1 MNDLPDL
8 FDVVPVST
16 TGTGTGRVTLVA
28 DGVETAAA
36 RTGLD
41 AAAIWRVTWALVLA
55 RLAGVE
61 RIRIGCGAGGVA
73 MIDVPRAGDV
83 DAWLRAAA
91 ATPAHPAQAD
101 PPQTAWGGHAVLAWS
116 ADGNAA
122 TCHFEQSQIDRDTVE
137 RLGALLQVGIGGV
150 VRPGARLEHVSP
162 LSAAERT
169 LVVETWNQ
177 TAVGYR
183 PEATIHALFRE
194 QAATH
199 PERVALAWDGGR
211 LDYGELD
218 RWSDALA
225 ERLIGAGVASDQP
238 VALCMERGAE
248 AIVAALA
255 ILKAGGAYLPL
266 DPDHPAERLAFAIE
280 DAGARVLVTSRGRR
294 EALAALASRTI
305 FVEDAAADAGSAL
318 PRVERAA
325 PGTRAYVMYTSG
337 STGTPKG
344 VQIEHRSIVRLV
356 GRPAYVALSP
366 GDAIPARRP
375 ARVRRVDPRDLG
387 PAAARRHLRR
397 LSRSGTDRPRPGAG
411 DCRPR
416 RDLDVAD
423 LGAVQ
428 RRRRRRPAPAV
439 GREAAVHGGRGAV
452 ARPRAARP
460 GRAPGDR
467 ARQWLRSDR
476 MHDLHHDLPHPARS
490 PGRCAGPDRPADR
503 RHAVLRAQSRRGAGA
518 GRRSSASCTSA
529 ASGVAR
535 GYLARPELDAERF
548 VADRFGDGRLY
559 RTGDRVAL
567 ALRRRAR
574 LLSAG
579 RHPGQAARLPH
590 RARRDRGATR
600 RAPGR
605 GVVRG
610 GGAERRARSASGWS
624 PMSWRADPER
634 AAAPVLRAQLAAL
647 LPDFMV
653 PSTFVALAALPVTA
667 NGKLDRAALPAPTS
681 ARPELAQPYRAPAS
695 EREATIC
702 AAFAERSRAR
712 SGRHARRVH
721 RARRQFAAG
730 GAPAGPAG
738 RGRTTRGLTGG
749 LLRGTDAGGAGQRPS
764 TRPPPTLRRARAGRA
779 GRADRHH
786 RVRRTVPGRA
796 PTSRRSGRTCAT
808 GRSRSASSRPDEL
821 DPSIPSR
828 PAERSGLRRGRAACS
843 TASSCSTRRFSA
855 SRRSMRR

>member
-61 RIRIGCGAGGVA
+61 RVRIGCGAGVA

-318 PRVERAA
+318 PRVERAT

-366 GDAIPARRP
+366 ETRFLHARP
-375 ARVRRVDPRDLG
+375 ARLRRVDARDLG

-397 LSRSGTDRPRPGAG
+397 LPRSGADRPRPGAG
-411 DCRPR
+411 DR
-416 RDLDVAD
+416 RARRHHDVAD
-423 LGAVQ
+423 RGAVQ
-428 RRRRRRPAPAV
+428 RRRRRRPAPAG
-439 GREAAVHGGRGAV
+439 GREPAVHRRRGAV
-452 ARPRAARP
+452 ARPRAARAR
-460 GRAPGDR
+460 RA
-467 ARQWLRSDR
+467 AR
-476 MHDLHHDLPHPARS
+476 
-490 PGRCAGPDRPADR
+490 RP
-503 RHAVLRAQSRRGAGA
+503 
-518 GRRSSASCTSA
+518 SSSTATVRPS
-529 ASGVAR
+529 
-535 GYLARPELDAERF
+535 ARPSPRPTASRAISRPIVPIPIGGPIADTQCYVLDRDGEPVPVGIIGELLR
-548 VADRFGDGRLY
+548 RRP
-559 RTGDRVAL
+559 
-567 ALRRRAR
+567 RRRAR
-574 LLSAG
+574 L
-579 RHPGQAARLPH
+579 
-590 RARRDRGATR
+590 
-600 RAPGR
+600 
-605 GVVRG
+605 
-610 GGAERRARSASGWS
+610 
-624 PMSWRADPER
+624 
-634 AAAPVLRAQLAAL
+634 
-647 LPDFMV
+647 
-653 PSTFVALAALPVTA
+653 
-667 NGKLDRAALPAPTS
+667 PA
-681 ARPELAQPYRAPAS
+681 
-695 EREATIC
+695 
-702 AAFAERSRAR
+702 
-712 SGRHARRVH
+712 
-721 RARRQFAAG
+721 
-730 GAPAGPAG
+730 
-738 RGRTTRGLTGG
+738 RGR
-749 LLRGTDAGGAGQRPS
+749 S
-764 TRPPPTLRRARAGRA
+764 
-779 GRADRHH
+779 
-786 RVRRTVPGRA
+786 
-796 PTSRRSGRTCAT
+796 
-808 GRSRSASSRPDEL
+808 
-821 DPSIPSR
+821 
-828 PAERSGLRRGRAACS
+828 
-843 TASSCSTRRFSA
+843 
-855 SRRSMRR
+855 